1 MRTIPYFND
10 YTAKELR
17 EELNAALAL
26 VEKETGL
33 KIKVGKCRYQ
43 SNKATYTIEA
53 LTVQDGVVFDEA
65 ATDFEVFC
73 GDYGLEREHLGQV
86 VTIHGNTRKIVGLKK
101 RNRKFPII
109 LEDVKTGKRYKY
121 RASTIKAAL
130 LGDMTKSQW
139 SEETLHE
146 RK

>member
-1 MRTIPYFND
+1 MKTIPYFNH

-17 EELNAALAL
+17 EELNAALSL

-33 KIKVGKCRYQ
+33 KIKVGKCTYR
-43 SNKATYTIEA
+43 SNRATFTIEA
-53 LTVQDGVVFDEA
+53 LTVQDGEVFDEA

-86 VTIHGNTRKIVGLKK
+86 VTIHGKTRKIVGLKT
-101 RNRKFPII
+101 RNRKYPII
-109 LEDVKTGKRYKY
+109 LEDLKTGKRYKY

-130 LGDMTKSQW
+130 FAEMSSQW

-146 RK
+146 RQQ